1 MLTADLEEERVAEV
15 LPVPGPG
22 LHKDTIR
29 LAIKVL
35 YHLLGLA
42 NLGQNVYILSKLGRV
57 NVTVNG
63 GCVSFMC
70 FIMD

>member
-42 NLGQNVYILSKLGRV
+42 NLGKNVDWV
-57 NVTVNG
+57 NWDEYECRSQRG
-63 GCVSFMC
+63 MC
-70 FIMD
+70 ST

>member
-35 YHLLGLA
+35 YHLLFLD
-42 NLGQNVYILSKLGRV
+42 NLGENVYIE
-57 NVTVNG
+57 
-63 GCVSFMC
+63 
-70 FIMD
+70 

>member
-22 LHKDTIR
+22 LHKHTIR

-42 NLGQNVYILSKLGRV
+42 NLGENVDWV
-57 NVTVNG
+57 NWVQ
-63 GCVSFMC
+63 
-70 FIMD
+70 